1 MHSNRSIWRAA
12 LRNPSITVGGGIL
25 LLITLLF
32 VFAPWLGTVDPLTM
46 NPIARTLEPSAKHW
60 FGTDTYG
67 RDLYSR
73 VLYGGR
79 ISLLIGFSV
88 AILATVIGLLIGLV
102 SGYFRIVDMVV
113 MRIMDG
119 LMSIPAVLL
128 AIAMTALMRGSVL
141 NVIIAITVSEIPR
154 VVRLVR
160 GSVLSLRERTYV
172 EAAMVSGTRTPT
184 IIVRHILPNTFA
196 PLVVQA
202 TYIFAAAMIM
212 EAIMSFIGAGT
223 PPSIPSWG
231 NIIAEGRMLWQVKF
245 MIIVFPAVFLSIAVF
260 SINMMGDG
268 LRDLLDPKAPR

>member
-1 MHSNRSIWRAA
+1 MHQNRSMWRSA
-12 LRNPSITVGGGIL
+12 LSNPSITIGGGL
-25 LLITLLF
+25 LLTIGVLAI
-32 VFAPWLGTVDPLTM
+32 FAPLLGTVDPLTM
-46 NPIARTLEPSAKHW
+46 NPINRTRDPSPEFW

-88 AILATVIGLLIGLV
+88 AILATFFGLIIGLV
-102 SGYFRIVDMVV
+102 SGYFRIADMFI

-119 LMSIPAVLL
+119 LMSIPAILL
-128 AIAMTALMRGSVL
+128 AIAMTALMRGSVV

-184 IIVRHILPNTFA
+184 IILRHILPNTFA

-231 NIIAEGRMLWQVKF
+231 NIIAEGRVLWQVKF
-245 MIIVFPAVFLSIAVF
+245 MIILFPAIFLSIAVF

-268 LRDLLDPKAPR
+268 LRDLLDPKSTR

>member
-1 MHSNRSIWRAA
+1 MHSNRSMWRAA

-25 LLITLLF
+25 LLITIVFL
-32 VFAPWLGTVDPLTM
+32 FAPWLGTVDPLTM
-46 NPIARTLEPSAKHW
+46 NPVNRTLDPSSKHW

-79 ISLLIGFSV
+79 ISLFIGFSV
-88 AILATVIGLLIGLV
+88 AILATFFGLLIGLV
-102 SGYFRIVDMVV
+102 SGYFRIADMII

-141 NVIIAITVSEIPR
+141 NVILAITVSEIPR

-231 NIIAEGRMLWQVKF
+231 NIIAEGRVLWQVKF
-245 MIIVFPAVFLSIAVF
+245 MIIVFPAAFLSLAVF

-268 LRDLLDPKAPR
+268 LRDLLDPKSPR

>member
-1 MHSNRSIWRAA
+1 MHSNRSMWRAA

-25 LLITLLF
+25 LLITIVF

-46 NPIARTLEPSAKHW
+46 NPVNRTLDPSSKHW

-79 ISLLIGFSV
+79 ISLFIGFSV
-88 AILATVIGLLIGLV
+88 AILATFFGLLIGLV
-102 SGYFRIVDMVV
+102 SGYFRIADMII

-141 NVIIAITVSEIPR
+141 NVILAITVSEIPR

-231 NIIAEGRMLWQVKF
+231 NIIAEGRVLWQVKF
-245 MIIVFPAVFLSIAVF
+245 MIIVFPAAFLSLAVF

-268 LRDLLDPKAPR
+268 LRDLLDPKSPR